1 MFITLDQNE
10 NMIALIFYD
19 VTNFY
24 EIERLTIHRNH
35 FDCAMV
41 VHQSELEDEEKGKN
55 FIIAL
60 FTEGAN

>member
-1 MFITLDQNE
+1 MFITLDQDE
-10 NMIALIFYD
+10 NKIALIFYD

-24 EIERLTIHRNH
+24 EIERLAIHRNH

-41 VHQSELEDEEKGKN
+41 VHQSELEDEEKGKS

>member
-10 NMIALIFYD
+10 NMITLIFYD
-19 VTNFY
+19 IINFY

-35 FDCAMV
+35 FDCATV
-41 VHQSELEDEEKGKN
+41 VHQSEQDDEENGKS
-55 FIIAL
+55 FIVAL